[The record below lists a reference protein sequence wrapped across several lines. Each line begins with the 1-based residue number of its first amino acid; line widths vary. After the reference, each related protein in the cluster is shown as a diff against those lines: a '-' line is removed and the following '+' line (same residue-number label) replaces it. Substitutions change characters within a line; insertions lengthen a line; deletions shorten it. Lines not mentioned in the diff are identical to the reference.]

1 MCAFF
6 LFNFTLLYKVFCLQS
21 NHSLLTAC
29 RWLYPRKDSN
39 AAKEAIV
46 QGKKLVPSKKQNWAP
61 SKENPSGISSCVA
74 FVQHATTQLDGADT
88 LQMGTSSNMRDSDT
102 TDARIEA
109 QHHEIPAETI
119 PPSEN
124 MANHNTD
131 IAQYSFSMPLV
142 NVTDSVARIAVVVY
156 DDPIIT
162 PVIPLEVS
170 HFTAAQDATV
180 NPTLEKNM
188 DFMNNWLKQVAVND
202 VPFSPVISKSQKK
215 KLNKIKAN
223 YQTRSQGPL
232 PTPQ

>member
-1 MCAFF
+1 MEDQHEVYVDTSAIP
-6 LFNFTLLYKVFCLQS
+6 NGTDT
-21 NHSLLTAC
+21 HHIAA
-29 RWLYPRKDSN
+29 DSSGQF
-39 AAKEAIV
+39 EDIQV
-46 QGKKLVPSKKQNWAP
+46 QQQHL
-61 SKENPSGISSCVA
+61 
-74 FVQHATTQLDGADT
+74 VQHATSQLDGADT
-88 LQMGTSSNMRDSDT
+88 LQMGTSSNMADSGT

-124 MANHNTD
+124 MANQNTD

-170 HFTAAQDATV
+170 HFTAAPDATV

-232 PTPQ
+232 PTPQR